1 MKQKKHDTLDFAVVD
16 VRELRAAHEA
26 QQAVST
32 PERIVLPNG
41 DVLES
46 LNAENG
52 TYRITDHSGALT
64 KGYTREE
71 RIEYK
76 PTLNEQYIATKG
88 AP

>member
-1 MKQKKHDTLDFAVVD
+1 MKRHDTVDFAIVD

-26 QQAVST
+26 QQAISN
-32 PERIVLPNG
+32 PERVVLPNG

-46 LNAENG
+46 LNNATG
-52 TYRITDHSGALT
+52 TYKITDHAGNT

-76 PTLNEQYIATKG
+76 PTLSEQFLASKG
-88 AP
+88 A